1 MAEPSGRHRQG
12 LDRQNRRCGA
22 QRKNR
27 HQWALLK
34 PHIGRLG
41 EPGGLLAQRVD
52 KRQPYR
58 KQNMAGSVYRCGEAV
73 VAVAVG
79 ESLQGGAKTLAVPA
93 GERLVGNPRRLAQIG
108 WNRLVGLGEQEIEGD
123 DFRPGM
129 IEPLRVPGRRGCA
142 KAATGRGLRG
152 CGRRPGSPR
161 LPAPAVEPRAAGTA
175 GRAKPFQAR
184 GSAVCQQRR

>member
-12 LDRQNRRCGA
+12 LGRQNRRCGA
-22 QRKNR
+22 QRENR

-41 EPGGLLAQRVD
+41 EPGGLLTRGVD
-52 KRQPYR
+52 KRQADR
-58 KQNMAGSVYRCGEAV
+58 QQNMPGSAYRHGEAA

-79 ESLQGGAKTLAVPA
+79 EPLQGGAKSLAMLA
-93 GERLVGNPRRLAQIG
+93 GERLGSSPRRLAQIG
-108 WNRLVGLGEQEIEGD
+108 RNRLVGLGEQEIEGD

-152 CGRRPGSPR
+152 CGRRPRSPR

-175 GRAKPFQAR
+175 GQARPFRAR
-184 GSAVCQQRR
+184 GSAVCEQRR